1 MLRLKGIITED
12 GKLEVNL
19 PEGIPPGEVIITL
32 EMDQPITEE
41 ELNELM
47 AFKPA
52 TGAEIADMLE
62 ASDGWWEDVDIPD
75 SVAWVE
81 EQRKKQ
87 RCQW

>member
-87 RCQW
+87 RYQW

>member
-41 ELNELM
+41 ELTELM

-75 SVAWVE
+75 SVTWVE

-87 RCQW
+87 RYQW